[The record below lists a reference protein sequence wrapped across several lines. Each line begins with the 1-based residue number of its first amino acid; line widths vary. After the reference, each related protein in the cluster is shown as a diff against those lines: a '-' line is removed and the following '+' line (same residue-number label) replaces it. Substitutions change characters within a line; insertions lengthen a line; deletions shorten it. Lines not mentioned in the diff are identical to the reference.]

1 MTDSHAHLDAAAFD
15 PDRKDAL
22 RRARAAG
29 VETVV
34 SIGMMDPEESW
45 RRTFALVDDLHPDGA
60 PHEDPAL
67 PQIYTTIGCHPHE
80 AAGFDDFGGEE
91 RLEELA
97 RRPRLVAVGEIGLDY
112 HYDHSPREVQREVF
126 RRQIRVARRLGLPVS
141 VHHRD
146 AEEDFLAIADE
157 ERLGE
162 CGAVLHC
169 FTAGEALCRAALERG
184 FFVSFSG
191 ILTFRNAEDL
201 RRTARIV
208 PPDRLLV
215 ETDSPYLAPIPHRG
229 RRCEPAMVVETAR
242 RLAAVRGETPA
253 EVEAATDAN
262 FRRLFLPG
270 SGPAPRGPRPG
281 PPASDPAP
289 SPGRATAA
297 PGVPRRPGGEAGRC
311 DNGGGSE

>member
-1 MTDSHAHLDAAAFD
+1 MTDSHAHLDMAAFD
-15 PDRKDAL
+15 PDRTDTL

-45 RRTFALVDDLHPDGA
+45 RRTFALVDERHPDGA
-60 PHEDPAL
+60 PHSDPAL

-112 HYDHSPREVQREVF
+112 HYDNSPRDRQREVF

-146 AEEDFLAIADE
+146 AEADFLAIADE
-157 ERLGE
+157 ERLDE

-201 RRTARIV
+201 RRTARLV

-215 ETDSPYLAPIPHRG
+215 ETDSPYLAPVPHRG

-242 RLAAVRGETPA
+242 RLAEVRGEPPA
-253 EVEAATDAN
+253 ELETATDAN
-262 FRRLFLPG
+262 FRRLFLARSAPVWG
-270 SGPAPRGPRPG
+270 SARPRSPAGGPVPTRG
-281 PPASDPAP
+281 D
-289 SPGRATAA
+289 
-297 PGVPRRPGGEAGRC
+297 
-311 DNGGGSE
+311 